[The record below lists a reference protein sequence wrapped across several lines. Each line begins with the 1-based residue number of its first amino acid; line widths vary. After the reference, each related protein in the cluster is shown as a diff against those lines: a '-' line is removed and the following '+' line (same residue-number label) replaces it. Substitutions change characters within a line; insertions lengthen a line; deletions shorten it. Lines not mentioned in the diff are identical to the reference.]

1 MPAYIVNETII
12 SYLNVSKMK
21 KMVSA
26 FDIIAYEQDDAESMK
41 KMLCYFLENRHS
53 FLFIYLFNLERII

>member
-41 KMLCYFLENRHS
+41 RCFVTFLKIDIHS
-53 FLFIYLFNLERII
+53 YSFIYLIWRG